1 MNKTD
6 IKINGDR
13 IFLRK
18 VQLGD
23 VCQKYVN
30 WLNDS
35 EVNQY
40 LETRYQVQTIS
51 SVSKYVKKMVNKD
64 DEYFFAIC
72 LNENEKHIGNI
83 KLGPVNLVHKFGEI
97 SLLIGDKNQWGKG
110 YATEAI
116 YSITN
121 FAFDVLEL
129 HKLTAGC
136 YADNIGSIKS
146 FKKVG
151 FFNEGNWKDHY
162 YSNGEYVDRV
172 CLAILQP

>member
-1 MNKTD
+1 MNKTET
-6 IKINGDR
+6 IINSER
-13 IFLRK
+13 IHLRK
-18 VQLGD
+18 VNIDD
-23 VCQKYVN
+23 VCQAYVD

-35 EVNQY
+35 KVNQY
-40 LETRYQVQTIS
+40 LETRYQIQTIS
-51 SVSKYVKKMVNKD
+51 SVSKYVKKMVDKD

-72 LNENEKHIGNI
+72 LNSNGKHIGNI

-116 YSITN
+116 KSITN
-121 FAFDVLEL
+121 FAFDELGL

-146 FKKVG
+146 FIKVG

-162 YSNGEYVDRV
+162 YSNGKYVDRV
-172 CLAILQP
+172 CLAILKP